1 MRSLCGCR
9 KARLDPL
16 RTARSSWSLEYSL
29 QGEPMLD
36 FVFLAVVLAA
46 FTAFAGL
53 TYGCDRL

>member
-9 KARLDPL
+9 KARLDSLCATRP
-16 RTARSSWSLEYSL
+16 SWSLRYSL

-36 FVFLAVVLAA
+36 LVFLAVVLAA
-46 FTAFAGL
+46 FAAFAGL